1 MDLITASLIT
11 ANTPCAWG
19 RLPVASNN
27 NRANHNASFRR
38 ALA

>member
-11 ANTPCAWG
+11 ATAPCAWG
-19 RLPVASNN
+19 TLPVASNN
-27 NRANHNASFRR
+27 NPANHNASFGR